1 MPRIALL
8 SNYPADHATCVG
20 GVETATMGLLEGL
33 QAFQGEFSFHVV
45 TMPSSLRTA
54 RSERRDGFQFH
65 FLSAPKAPWARPSLP
80 FRTARAFRELRGIAP
95 DLVHCQDNMALALA
109 SILSRR
115 PRLFTVHGVKR
126 HEAGR
131 RTGREA
137 WGARADS
144 MLEPFVYRHFDRFV
158 AISEYARDTV
168 GSTDRSALIPNP
180 VRSLFFEAHARRRPR
195 PLLVFAGVLAP
206 LKRPADLIAAYAQV
220 VREVPEL
227 ELVICGSVEDERY
240 ALGLRQ
246 QVADHGLQRVTFR
259 GQTDQH
265 EMAELLAQA
274 TALVLPSAQENAP
287 MVIAEAM
294 AVGVPVIASR
304 VGGVPS
310 LVKDDHTGWLYP
322 AGSVIELTDRLGR
335 LLAAP
340 ALVERFGTAARA
352 IAEQHFHPR
361 RVAAA
366 TVDLYREMLKP
377 TEQRR
382 IMLA

>member
-1 MPRIALL
+1 MLRQFDGNNRSTSLMSPRRRFEVLNPALVKSAILNMLSASSMSTGIPFTIGKRAPHIDSTHRRPPSAARSSERQTGQRSSAHTRALRRSALAIMRSVPRIALL

-45 TMPSSLRTA
+45 TMPSSLRTE

-206 LKRPADLIAAYAQV
+206 LKRPGDLIAAYAQV

-287 MVIAEAM
+287 M
-294 AVGVPVIASR
+294 
-304 VGGVPS
+304 
-310 LVKDDHTGWLYP
+310 
-322 AGSVIELTDRLGR
+322 
-335 LLAAP
+335 
-340 ALVERFGTAARA
+340 
-352 IAEQHFHPR
+352 
-361 RVAAA
+361 
-366 TVDLYREMLKP
+366 
-377 TEQRR
+377 
-382 IMLA
+382 